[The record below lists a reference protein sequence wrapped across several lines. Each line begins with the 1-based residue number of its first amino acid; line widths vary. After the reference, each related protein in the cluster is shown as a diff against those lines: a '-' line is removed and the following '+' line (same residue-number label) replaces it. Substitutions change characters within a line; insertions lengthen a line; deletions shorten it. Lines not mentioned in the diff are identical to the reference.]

1 MATTTLSVH
10 VQQPPNSLN
19 KSRNDDISVFQQL
32 KDFRS
37 QIPKNKLLEWETP
50 SGYPTF
56 WYVSKPEQDA
66 SSSSVTDRNISKDW
80 GMILAAAQLYTR
92 YPSGITLVVA
102 MLIMSWGQRGL
113 SNLAH
118 DSIHRNLVA
127 KKVRPCGLRKRSR
140 VSLLSQT
147 WNDIIAD
154 IFLAPAF
161 LTTAKL
167 QREAHSAHH
176 HYLGTAADPDHGA
189 NNPTSL
195 KHYRVC
201 RSSNCQCGS
210 FYTQLNLQT
219 GHASTSILSLFLYDL
234 LDPTSW
240 YQNAIGSFTSAPYF
254 LTAWWTLVTLL
265 TSLLEPS
272 SSPVTSLFSFPIP
285 RGITFP
291 VLFHLT
297 RITLS
302 HTFYILRET
311 IDHSGL
317 QPTSILAFTRS
328 SPCCNAFQK
337 FLQPHD
343 DNYHLLHHLL
353 PRIPMTRLHEAHIW
367 LVGNCGVYR
376 EAETSKFLKTS

>member
-56 WYVSKPEQDA
+56 W
-66 SSSSVTDRNISKDW
+66 NISKDW

-127 KKVRPCGLRKRSR
+127 KK
-140 VSLLSQT
+140 T

-195 KHYRVC
+195 KHYR
-201 RSSNCQCGS
+201 
-210 FYTQLNLQT
+210 T